1 MFIDIFALGGFVIP
15 CSRYQCFPTVF
26 QSDKEKRQGLP
37 VLKHMDRDHV
47 TKPGAQIGFIT
58 YILLP
63 MFEVLAKVTAQ
74 FMWSETESKIRL
86 RNITLQVITCK
97 FSNLIV
103 ETFRKLRTNCHS
115 QW

>member
-1 MFIDIFALGGFVIP
+1 
-15 CSRYQCFPTVF
+15 
-26 QSDKEKRQGLP
+26 
-37 VLKHMDRDHV
+37 MDRDHV

-63 MFEVLAKVTAQ
+63 MFEVLAKVTVQ

-86 RNITLQVITCK
+86 RNLTLQVVTWK

-103 ETFRKLRTNCHS
+103 ETFRKIEDKLPFTVVI
-115 QW
+115 

>member
-1 MFIDIFALGGFVIP
+1 MQSVSA
-15 CSRYQCFPTVF
+15 FPTVF

-37 VLKHMDRDHV
+37 VQKHMDRDHV

-63 MFEVLAKVTAQ
+63 MFEVLAKVTVQ
-74 FMWSETESKIRL
+74 FMWSESKIRL
-86 RNITLQVITCK
+86 RNLTLQVITWK

-103 ETFRKLRTNCHS
+103 EAFRKIEDKLPFTVVIS
-115 QW
+115 